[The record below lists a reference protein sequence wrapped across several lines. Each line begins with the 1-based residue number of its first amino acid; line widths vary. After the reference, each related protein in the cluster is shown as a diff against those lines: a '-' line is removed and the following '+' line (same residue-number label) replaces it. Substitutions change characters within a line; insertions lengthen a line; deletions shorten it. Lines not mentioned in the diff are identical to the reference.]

1 MISYIHMQI
10 NTFERV
16 AFPLSKVEIT
26 MQDILW
32 SLKKYFIWI
41 VLTTVV
47 AGAGMWFYTTN
58 YVTPSYRCT
67 MAFSI
72 RASSRTGIGLTAGEQ
87 TADAR
92 LAALYCDLL
101 RSDIVSE
108 AVSDEMDGFLI
119 PDIIKGMVSASAVDD
134 SPVLNIYIT
143 GTDPDTVYQVAQ
155 AFAASA
161 PDVLPELA
169 GAGELYLINT
179 PRPNYVPISPN
190 VSSNT
195 TMGILI
201 GLFVSCAIV
210 ILIAVLDTTV
220 WREEDLERA
229 FDVPVL
235 GSVPSM
241 MGTNAEKSKKRRN
254 S

>member
-1 MISYIHMQI
+1 M
-10 NTFERV
+10 
-16 AFPLSKVEIT
+16 SKVEIT

-32 SLKKYFIWI
+32 SLKKYFVWI

-47 AGAGMWFYTTN
+47 AGAGTWFYTTN
-58 YVTPSYRCT
+58 YITPTYNCA

-101 RSDIVSE
+101 KSDIVAN
-108 AVSDEMDGFLI
+108 AVSEEMDNFI
-119 PDIIKGMVSASAVDD
+119 QADRIKGMISATAVED
-134 SPVLNIYIT
+134 SPVLNIYVISA
-143 GTDPDTVYQVAQ
+143 DPELAYNIAL
-155 AFAASA
+155 AFSRAA
-161 PDVLPELA
+161 PEVLPELA
-169 GAGELYLINT
+169 GAGELYLINS
-179 PRPNYVPISPN
+179 PRKPVAPISPN
-190 VSSNT
+190 VQENT
-195 TMGILI
+195 TMGTMI
-201 GLFVSCAIV
+201 GLIASCGVV
-210 ILIAVLDTTV
+210 IMIAVLDTTI

-241 MGTNAEKSKKRRN
+241 NGATFPNKATKRRKL
-254 S
+254 